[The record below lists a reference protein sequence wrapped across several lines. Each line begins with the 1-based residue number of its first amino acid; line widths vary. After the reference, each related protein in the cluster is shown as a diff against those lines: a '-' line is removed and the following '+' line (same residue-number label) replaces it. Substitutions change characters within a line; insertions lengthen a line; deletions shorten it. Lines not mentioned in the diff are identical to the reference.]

1 MSAGVVRVVL
11 AWCAAAT
18 CVACARGCG
27 RSTDGSSRPTRV
39 ELQRST
45 EAGSACP
52 TFARAETLGRV
63 QAPNLTEISGVA
75 MSKKNP
81 GVLWVHNDSGHAAE
95 LFAIARDGRT
105 LAQYV
110 IDGSRNADWEDLAL
124 GPGPERGES
133 YLHVGDIGG
142 NRRARLEFVVYR
154 VREPDVHSGDNPI
167 VHGSLPASVL
177 QFTYP
182 DGHHDAETLF
192 FDPRSDG
199 DLYVVTKDRSGV
211 SHVYRA
217 PGPIADDSKQRLELV
232 ASLQLPRTGERGS
245 NQATSGAISPSGEY
259 VLIKTYTMLYLWM
272 RRDGASIADTLR
284 TAACPAPL
292 VREEQGEALTF
303 APDGTG
309 YLTTSEGRSSP
320 LYFFR
325 REPAS
330 R

>member
-1 MSAGVVRVVL
+1 VQSS
-11 AWCAAAT
+11 T
-18 CVACARGCG
+18 
-27 RSTDGSSRPTRV
+27 RSGDP
-39 ELQRST
+39 
-45 EAGSACP
+45 CP

-110 IDGSRNADWEDLAL
+110 VDGAHNADWEDLAF
-124 GPGPERGES
+124 GPGPEPGEA
-133 YLHVGDIGG
+133 YLHVGDFGG

-154 VREPDVHSGDNPI
+154 VREPRVPSGDQPI
-167 VHGSLPASVL
+167 VHGSLPASAL
-177 QFTYP
+177 HFTYP

-192 FDPRSDG
+192 FDPKSDG
-199 DLYVVTKDRSGV
+199 DLYVVTKDRQGA

-217 PGPIADDSKQRLELV
+217 RGPIADGSSKPLERV
-232 ASLQLPRTGERGS
+232 ASLQLPKTGERGS
-245 NQATSGAISPSGEY
+245 DQATSGAISPSGEY
-259 VLIKTYTMLYLWM
+259 VLIKTYTMLYLWV
-272 RRDGASIADTLR
+272 RREGASIADTLR
-284 TAACPAPL
+284 TPACRVPL

-309 YLTTSEGRSSP
+309 YLTTSEGRTP
-320 LYFFR
+320 PIYFFR
-325 REPAS
+325 RETAAP
-330 R
+330 

>member
-1 MSAGVVRVVL
+1 MSAGVARVMLV
-11 AWCAAAT
+11 WCAAAT

-27 RSTDGSSRPTRV
+27 RNT
-39 ELQRST
+39 
-45 EAGSACP
+45 AGSGPPSPVAVRSSTQPDNPCP
-52 TFARAETLGRV
+52 TFARAETVGRV

-105 LAQYV
+105 LAQFV
-110 IDGSRNADWEDLAL
+110 IDGARNADWEDLAL

-154 VREPDVHSGDNPI
+154 VREPEVASGENPM
-167 VHGSLPASVL
+167 VHGSLPASAL
-177 QFTYP
+177 HFTYP

-192 FDPRSDG
+192 FDPKSDG
-199 DLYVVTKDRSGV
+199 DLYVVTKDLHGA

-217 PGPIADDSKQRLELV
+217 TGPIADGSSRPLTLV
-232 ASLQLPRTGERGS
+232 ASLHFPRTGERGS
-245 NQATSGAISPSGEY
+245 DQVTSGAISPSGEY
-259 VLIKTYTMLYLWM
+259 VLIKTYTMLYLWV
-272 RRDGASIADTLR
+272 RLEGASIADTLR
-284 TAACPAPL
+284 TAACRLPL

-309 YLTTSEGRSSP
+309 YLTTSEGRSP
-320 LYFFR
+320 PIYFFR